1 MLEAG
6 GEPTRD
12 SSVRE
17 RVTERI
23 VRGAMNER
31 GHTSQRGAIS
41 ERRNVCVRGNG
52 VREAGERQREWQ
64 RRADPE

>member
-1 MLEAG
+1 M
-6 GEPTRD
+6 
-12 SSVRE
+12 RE